1 MLPPEA
7 NRSGPEGVALVDPV
21 EAILLVVLGF
31 GVGAY
36 AAAVG
41 AGGGFLIAPILLI
54 RYPEAAPA
62 AVTAASLIVVWVT
75 SVTQSM
81 LAARERRI
89 DVPLAGAMLAVA
101 IPASLL
107 GGFATTLV
115 PRSAFALG
123 FALLIVGIAIYVL
136 LRPVAGIASPSH
148 ARVWRRERTDSDG
161 NRFVY
166 RIPIWQSVG
175 PTIAATFTAAMAGIG
190 GGPIGIPMM
199 TRVMRIPHAVAVPS
213 MHFLITFQS
222 ASVIAFHVWAGNTG
236 EPLRDIPWLAAGVL
250 LAAPAG
256 RWLRRRLGEGI
267 LMRALALGM
276 FVIAARTAW
285 GAFQ

>member
-1 MLPPEA
+1 M
-7 NRSGPEGVALVDPV
+7 DPV
-21 EAILLVVLGF
+21 EAILLLMLGF
-31 GVGAY
+31 GVGTY

-54 RYPEAAPA
+54 RYPDAAPA

-75 SVTQSM
+75 SVTQSA
-81 LAARERRI
+81 LASRERRI
-89 DVPLAGAMLAVA
+89 DAPLVGAMLAIA
-101 IPASLL
+101 IPTSLL
-107 GGFATTLV
+107 GGLATTLV
-115 PRSAFALG
+115 PRMAFALG
-123 FALLIVGIAIYVL
+123 FALLIVCIAVYVL
-136 LRPVAGIASPSH
+136 LRPVAGIAPPSH

-166 RIPIWQSVG
+166 RIPIWQSIG
-175 PTIAATFTAAMAGIG
+175 PTAATTFLAAMAGIG

-199 TRVMRIPHAVAVPS
+199 TRVMRIPHAIAVPS

-222 ASVIAFHVWAGNTG
+222 ASVIAFHAWSGNFG
-236 EPLRDIPWLAAGVL
+236 DPLQDIPWLATGVL
-250 LAAPAG
+250 VAAPAG
-256 RWLRRRLGEGI
+256 RWLRRKLGEGL
-267 LMRALALGM
+267 LMRALAIGM

>member
-1 MLPPEA
+1 M
-7 NRSGPEGVALVDPV
+7 DPV
-21 EAILLVVLGF
+21 EAILLVVLGL

-36 AAAVG
+36 SAAVG
-41 AGGGFLIAPILLI
+41 AGGGFLVAPILLI
-54 RYPEAAPA
+54 RYPDAPPA
-62 AVTAASLIVVWVT
+62 EVTAASLIIVFVT
-75 SVTQSM
+75 SATQSL

-89 DVPLAGAMLAVA
+89 DTALVGAMLAVA

-107 GGFATTLV
+107 GGLATTFV
-115 PRSAFALG
+115 PRTAFALG
-123 FALLIVGIAIYVL
+123 FALLIVAIAVYVL
-136 LRPVAGIASPSH
+136 LRPVAGIAPPSQ

-175 PTIAATFTAAMAGIG
+175 PTAGTTFLAAMAGIG

-199 TRVMRIPHAVAVPS
+199 TRVMRIPHAIAVPS
-213 MHFLITFQS
+213 MHFLILFQS
-222 ASVIAFHVWAGNTG
+222 ASVVAFHVWSGNYG
-236 EPLRDIPWLAAGVL
+236 DPLQDIPWLAAGVL
-250 LAAPAG
+250 AAAPVG
-256 RWLRRRLGEGI
+256 RWLRRVLGEGI

-276 FVIAARTAW
+276 FIIAARTAI